1 VLSVFTSRGGLEE
14 GVMNWLDILILVTL
28 AAAVVGGLAT
38 GIVRGVVNL
47 AGLILGIFV
56 AGRYYETVGGWLG
69 FIHNT
74 GIANTVGFI
83 LIIVLFMILAG
94 LVGGLLHKLVSG
106 IMLGWL
112 DHLVGGV
119 LGLLIGAVSWG
130 AFLALW
136 VKFFSADA
144 VSGSFMARILL
155 DKFPLVLNL
164 LPSSFDSVRNFF
176 S

>member
-1 VLSVFTSRGGLEE
+1 
-14 GVMNWLDILILVTL
+14 MNWLDILILVTL
-28 AAAVVGGLAT
+28 AASVIGGLAT

-47 AGLILGIFV
+47 AGLILGIFL
-56 AGRYYETVGGWLG
+56 AGRYYETLG
-69 FIHNT
+69 DKLTFIHNND
-74 GIANTVGFI
+74 IARTVAFI
-83 LIIVLFMILAG
+83 VIVVIIMILAG
-94 LVGGLLHKLVSG
+94 LIGGLLHKLVSG

-119 LGLLIGAVSWG
+119 LGLLVGALAWG
-130 AFLALW
+130 ALLALW

-144 VSGSFMARILL
+144 VSGSAVAKILL

-164 LPSSFDSVRNFF
+164 LPSSFSSVKNFF

>member
-1 VLSVFTSRGGLEE
+1 
-14 GVMNWLDILILVTL
+14 MNWLDILILVTL
-28 AAAVVGGLAT
+28 AASVIGGLAT

-47 AGLILGIFV
+47 AGLIAGIFF

-69 FIHNT
+69 FIHN
-74 GIANTVGFI
+74 ADVAKTVGFAI
-83 LIIVLFMILAG
+83 IIVVFMILAG
-94 LVGGLLHKLVSG
+94 LIGGLLHKLVSG

-130 AFLALW
+130 ALLALW

-144 VSGSFMARILL
+144 VSGSNLARILL
-155 DKFPLVLNL
+155 DKFPLVLAL
-164 LPSSFDSVRNFF
+164 LPSSFDSVKNFF